1 MKILEVIRSIDP
13 AGGGPVE
20 GLKQIGAIWQKWG
33 HKVEVVSLDAPQ
45 SDAVAT
51 FPLRLHALGP
61 ASHSY
66 GFNRRLIPWIREHAA
81 EFDVVLIDG
90 LWAFHSYAVWRAL
103 HKSDRPYA
111 VFTHGM
117 LDPWFK
123 RRYPLKHFKKWL
135 FWPWTDYRVCRDAGA
150 VFFTCEE
157 ERILARQ
164 SFWLYKANEVVVTY
178 GASVPDA
185 ALTSSQQAV
194 LHERFPELQG
204 KRLIVFVG
212 RIHPKK
218 GCDLA
223 IEAFAETAAAN
234 RQYHLVF
241 AGPDQVG
248 WQAKLQARCNRLKI
262 ADRVTWM
269 GVVTGDLKWGL
280 FRSADA
286 LLLPS
291 HQENFGVVAAEAL
304 GCGVPILISTKV
316 NIWRETESSG
326 AALVAED
333 TLPGTRFLLQRWLD
347 LDVSAKTKMRVQA
360 RKCFLDRFVIERAS
374 SIILAS
380 LKNVA
385 YRKGLFMAQPA
396 VTIRSSAG
404 ESLS

>member
-20 GLKQIGAIWQKWG
+20 GLKQIGVVWEKWG
-33 HKVEVVSLDAPQ
+33 HTVEAISLDPPQ
-45 SDAVAT
+45 SSAAGA
-51 FPLRLHALGP
+51 FPFRLHALGP
-61 ASHSY
+61 SLHSY
-66 GFNRRLIPWIREHAA
+66 GFNRRVIPWIREHAR

-103 HKSDRPYA
+103 HKTDTPYA

-123 RRYPLKHFKKWL
+123 RRYPLKHLKKWL

-185 ALTSSQQAV
+185 ALASDQRATF
-194 LHERFPELQG
+194 LECFPELYD

-223 IEAFAETAAAN
+223 IEAFAQTAAAS
-234 RQYHLVF
+234 QEYHLVF

-248 WQAKLQARCNRLKI
+248 WQAKLQDLCKRLKI
-262 ADRVTWM
+262 TDRVTWT
-269 GVVTGDLKWGL
+269 GSVSGDLKWGL

-286 LLLPS
+286 LFLPS

-304 GCGVPILISTKV
+304 GCGVPILISSKV
-316 NIWRETESSG
+316 NIWRETKDAG
-326 AALVAED
+326 AAFVAED
-333 TLPGTRFLLQRWLD
+333 TLPGTCSLLQRWLE
-347 LDVSAKTKMRVQA
+347 LDDSAKNKMCVQA
-360 RKCFLDRFVIERAS
+360 RQCFLDRFEIERAS
-374 SIILAS
+374 SIILAG
-380 LKNVA
+380 LKSA
-385 YRKGLFMAQPA
+385 ADRKRLLIRQP
-396 VTIRSSAG
+396 VTPIPSSAG

>member
-13 AGGGPVE
+13 EGGGPVE
-20 GLKQIGAIWQKWG
+20 GLKQIGAVWEKWG
-33 HKVEVVSLDAPQ
+33 HTVEAVSLDPPQ
-45 SDAVAT
+45 SSAVRG
-51 FPLRLHALGP
+51 FPLKLHALGP
-61 ASHSY
+61 AWHSY
-66 GFNRRLIPWIREHAA
+66 GFSRRLIPWLRERAA

-103 HKSDRPYA
+103 HKSDTPYA

-123 RRYPLKHFKKWL
+123 RRYPLKHLKKWI

-164 SFWLYKANEVVVTY
+164 SFWFYKANEVVVTY

-185 ALTSSQQAV
+185 TLASDQRAV
-194 LHERFPELQG
+194 LLELFPELRN

-223 IEAFAETAAAN
+223 IEAFAQTAAAN
-234 RQYHLVF
+234 REYHLVF

-248 WQAKLQARCNRLKI
+248 WQAKLQARCKKLRI
-262 ADRVTWM
+262 ADRVTWT
-269 GVVTGDLKWGL
+269 GSVSGDLKWGL
-280 FRSADA
+280 FRTAEA

-304 GCGVPILISTKV
+304 GCGTPILISSKV
-316 NIWRETESSG
+316 NIWRETESAG

-333 TLPGTRFLLQRWLD
+333 TLLGTCSLLRRWLE
-347 LDVSAKTKMRVQA
+347 LDDSAKNKMRVQA
-360 RKCFLDRFVIERAS
+360 RQCFLDRFEIERAS
-374 SIILAS
+374 SVILAS
-380 LKNVA
+380 LKNTA
-385 YRKGLFMAQPA
+385 DRKRLLMTHS
-396 VTIRSSAG
+396 VTTSPSSAG
-404 ESLS
+404 ESVS